1 MSSKPGR
8 SVGRVNPQLCPAGQ
22 KGEEEGTAAAAAA
35 CFLFSDHQICRERS
49 LPPPPFGTRPLSCAC
64 QLQADGR
71 RKEGGG
77 EEGDIADSAGELIKQ
92 KSKNLY
98 HSGVGRREGE
108 RTNGTFLVEHCTQAA
123 SQKREEGGKGGQ
135 ISIFSGRGRK
145 GTFFVGWNE
154 RL

>member
-49 LPPPPFGTRPLSCAC
+49 LPPPPPFGTRPLSCAC

-108 RTNGTFLVEHCTQAA
+108 RTNGTFF
-123 SQKREEGGKGGQ
+123 GGALHTSCLTKKGG
-135 ISIFSGRGRK
+135 GRK
-145 GTFFVGWNE
+145 RRTDLNFLWKRKEGHIFC
-154 RL
+154 RLE